1 MNYKLD
7 GMLSDIEPLI
17 QICFEPDVWGDTE
30 DKRATL
36 EWVREELATL
46 GVKNDKVLDTAI
58 SQCAKGDSFH
68 EVNLFDHIEARFN
81 SLGFYTYNSDT
92 WFEVY
97 VADEVTAEML
107 EEIE

>member
-17 QICFEPDVWGDTE
+17 QICFEHDVWGDAV
-30 DKRATL
+30 DKQSTL
-36 EWVREELATL
+36 EWVREELSAL
-46 GVKNDKVLDTAI
+46 GVKNDAVLDNAI
-58 SQCAKGDSFH
+58 SRCARGDTFH
-68 EVNLFDHIEARFN
+68 EVNLFDHIEALFN
-81 SLGFYTYNSDT
+81 GLGFYTYNSDT

>member
-58 SQCAKGDSFH
+58 SQCAKGDSVH

-81 SLGFYTYNSDT
+81 NLGFYTYNSDT

-97 VADEVTAEML
+97 VADEVTEEML
-107 EEIE
+107 EEIA

>member
-36 EWVREELATL
+36 EWVREQLEAL
-46 GVKNDKVLDTAI
+46 GVKNDAVLGTAI
-58 SQCAKGDSFH
+58 SRCAKGDTFH
-68 EVNLFDHIEARFN
+68 EVNLFDHIEELFN
-81 SLGFYTYNSDT
+81 NLGFYTYNSDT

-97 VADEVTAEML
+97 VADEVTEEML
-107 EEIE
+107 EEIA